1 MKCQIYEKC
10 TYMASILNAPI
21 PCPVNW
27 NSDGTTHKRFE
38 REPMFRF
45 VESTYIES
53 TFDMQAKIKIFAFWE
68 NPTCVGKTRS
78 TSSSDSSRKEQG
90 QGHPHMR
97 GEDSRFHKR
106 GHACRGTSP
115 HAWGR
120 HVGKEL
126 KERQYGNIPT
136 CVGKTKVANAKG
148 ILIREH
154 PHMRGEDTKNVK

>member
-10 TYMASILNAPI
+10 TYMASIFNAPI

-68 NPTCVGKTRS
+68 NPTCVGKTQSGTGREG
-78 TSSSDSSRKEQG
+78 K
-90 QGHPHMR
+90 
-97 GEDSRFHKR
+97 
-106 GHACRGTSP
+106 GTSP

-120 HVGKEL
+120 QGCTSLTKAPAGTSPRAWGRLFEL
-126 KERQYGNIPT
+126 RFGHRNIPT
-136 CVGKTKVANAKG
+136 CVGKT
-148 ILIREH
+148 L
-154 PHMRGEDTKNVK
+154 

>member
-10 TYMASILNAPI
+10 TYMASIFNAPI

-78 TSSSDSSRKEQG
+78 TSSSDSSRKEQEQG

-120 HVGKEL
+120 L
-126 KERQYGNIPT
+126 SS
-136 CVGKTKVANAKG
+136 
-148 ILIREH
+148 LIISLRRMGEH